1 MSPKKQESDI
11 KKGLEGVIADST
23 EISYVDVEKKALF
36 YRGYRVD
43 ELVEHAHFE
52 EVAYLLIF
60 GKYPSSKQLKEFCE
74 AEREERFL
82 PDYVKEMLISLPPN
96 THPMDALVTAVSL
109 LGCGRHTYDFSD
121 SLCYRQFAIQL
132 LAKVPL
138 IIANFQR
145 IRNKQSMVRARKD
158 ISVAEH
164 FFYACFGST
173 PHKDIVCAFDQ
184 SLILYA
190 EHSFNAS
197 TFTARVITSSQASFF
212 GAISG
217 AIASLKGPLHGGANE
232 AVLNQFLEIEHLDDV
247 PQWLDE
253 KLAKKERVMGFG
265 HRLYRLGDS
274 RVPSMKKAFLAI
286 AEHKKDLHLAD
297 LYYALEEEMIQKK
310 GIYPNLDYPAGP
322 AYHLMG
328 FDTDLFTPI
337 FVMSRLA
344 GWSAHIIEQAQ
355 NNRLIRPSSKYIGP
369 KYKPL

>member
-1 MSPKKQESDI
+1 MSSKKEEREI
-11 KKGLEGVIADST
+11 KKGLEGVIADYS
-23 EISYVDVEKKALF
+23 EVSFVDVEKKMLF

-60 GKYPSSKQLKEFCE
+60 GKYPSNKQLKEFCE

-82 PDYVKEMLISLPPN
+82 PDYVKEMLISLPSN
-96 THPMDALVTAVSL
+96 THPMDALIAAVGL
-109 LGCGRHTYDFSD
+109 LGCTRHTHDFSD

-138 IIANFQR
+138 IIADFLR

-158 ISVAEH
+158 ISVSEH
-164 FFYACFGST
+164 FFYACFGSV
-173 PHKDIVCAFDQ
+173 PEDVIVRAFDQ

-190 EHSFNAS
+190 EHCFNTS
-197 TFTARVITSSQASFF
+197 TFTARMITSSESSFF
-212 GAISG
+212 GAIVG
-217 AIASLKGPLHGGANE
+217 AIACLKGSLHGGAIE

-253 KLAKKERVMGFG
+253 KLEKKERIMGFG
-265 HRLYRLGDS
+265 HRLYRLGDA
-274 RVPSMKKAFLAI
+274 RVPSMQKALLDLAK
-286 AEHKKDLHLAD
+286 HKKDLYLAD
-297 LYYALEEEMIQKK
+297 LYFALEAEMIQKK
-310 GIYPNLDYPAGP
+310 GIYPNLDYTAGP

-328 FDTDLFTPI
+328 FDADLFAPI
-337 FVMSRLA
+337 FVMSRLT
-344 GWSAHIIEQAQ
+344 GWSAHIIEQSQ
-355 NNRLIRPSSKYIGP
+355 SNRLIHPDLSYTGP